1 MVYGRVNLEL
11 IFVGRSNV
19 GKSTI
24 FSSLFKVKVRKGKK
38 PGTTIRPNF
47 YQYRDFLATDLPGFG
62 YIRGVSREFNER
74 VKDFI
79 VRYIEEN
86 AKRIFASV
94 HVIDSK
100 SFLEIVRRWDSRG
113 FIPVDVEMVDFLRDV
128 GIEVVIAAN
137 KMDKVED
144 VEKTLEDISE
154 ITKVDRENVI
164 PTIAKKGEVGLL
176 KRKLRELVLKQRR
189 ADLLKVFK

>member
-24 FSSLFKVKVRKGKK
+24 FSSLFNVKVRKGKK
-38 PGTTIRPNF
+38 PGTTIRPNY
-47 YQYRDFLATDLPGFG
+47 YQYKDFLATDLPGFG
-62 YIRGVSREFNER
+62 YIKGVSRDFNER

-79 VRYIEEN
+79 VRYIEDN

-113 FIPVDVEMVDFLRDV
+113 FIPIDVEMVDFLKDV

-137 KMDKVED
+137 KMDKVEN
-144 VEKTLEDISE
+144 VKETLKDISE
-154 ITKVDRENVI
+154 ITKVDIDKVV
-164 PTIAKKGEVGLL
+164 PTIAKKGEISLL
-176 KRKLRELVLKQRR
+176 KRKLREIVLKQCR
-189 ADLLKVFK
+189 ADLLKLFK

>member
-24 FSSLFKVKVRKGKK
+24 FSSLFNVNVRKGKK
-38 PGTTIRPNF
+38 PGTTIRPNY
-47 YQYRDFLATDLPGFG
+47 YQYKDFLATDLPGFG
-62 YIRGVSREFNER
+62 YIRGVSRDFNER

-79 VRYIEEN
+79 VRYIEDN
-86 AKRIFASV
+86 AERIFAGV

-113 FIPVDVEMVDFLRDV
+113 YIPIDVEMVDFLKDV
-128 GIEVVIAAN
+128 GIDVVIAAN
-137 KMDKVED
+137 KMDKVENM
-144 VEKTLEDISE
+144 EETLRNISE
-154 ITKVDRENVI
+154 ITKIDIDNVI

-189 ADLLKVFK
+189 ADLLKIFK

>member
-113 FIPVDVEMVDFLRDV
+113 FIPVDVEMVEFLRDV

>member
-24 FSSLFKVKVRKGKK
+24 FSSLFNVKVRKSKK
-38 PGTTIRPNF
+38 PGTTIRPNY
-47 YQYRDFLATDLPGFG
+47 YQYKDFLATDLPGFG
-62 YIRGVSREFNER
+62 YIKGVSRDFNER

-79 VRYIEEN
+79 VRYIEDN

-100 SFLEIVRRWDSRG
+100 SFLEIARRWDSRG
-113 FIPVDVEMVDFLRDV
+113 FIPIDVEMVDFLKDV

-137 KMDKVED
+137 KMDKVEN
-144 VEKTLEDISE
+144 VEETLRDISK
-154 ITKVDRENVI
+154 ITKVDLDKVV
-164 PTIAKKGEVGLL
+164 PTIAKKGEISLL
-176 KRKLRELVLKQRR
+176 KRKLREIVLKQRR
-189 ADLLKVFK
+189 ADLLKLFK

>member
-11 IFVGRSNV
+11 VFVGRSNV

-24 FSSLFKVKVRKGKK
+24 FSSLFNVKVRKGKK
-38 PGTTIRPNF
+38 PGTTIRPNY
-47 YQYRDFLATDLPGFG
+47 YQYKDFLATDLPGFG
-62 YIRGVSREFNER
+62 YIRGVSRDFNER

-79 VRYIEEN
+79 VRYIEDN
-86 AKRIFASV
+86 AERIFAGV

-113 FIPVDVEMVDFLRDV
+113 YIPIDVEMVDFLKDV
-128 GIEVVIAAN
+128 GIDVVIAAN
-137 KMDKVED
+137 KMDKVEN
-144 VEKTLEDISE
+144 VEETLRNISE
-154 ITKVDRENVI
+154 ITKIDIDNVI

>member
-47 YQYRDFLATDLPGFG
+47 YRYRDFLATDLPGFG

-79 VRYIEEN
+79 VRYIEKN

-113 FIPVDVEMVDFLRDV
+113 FIPVDVEMVEFLRDV